1 MEPTLVAGN
10 ETLVTEAMQRIGKYL
25 GESPTLANIDAF
37 FDKRS
42 NRKFKGEFAF
52 ELAAL
57 ADENTTTLVVPV
69 QLRELFDWLWEGHAP
84 APMAPPVDPTAP
96 VAEPIVTDEEAV
108 QGRGWRRGLMA
119 VRLTD
124 EQVLAAASDAALVN
138 IISGPGSGKTTV
150 SAARFGYLHHRDPD
164 GRRGVLGL
172 SFTRSAV
179 GELRS
184 HITGR
189 WGHRAVELPNLVTT
203 FDDFH
208 VRVLYHLLDLGLVT
222 WPGGHQRLEVI
233 DDFRGI
239 DRDYRWLI
247 SGSYRRYAGCGADGV
262 ITSLSERITKPKFGF
277 GRRLPHLAV
286 LSSGTSSHE
295 DVRRALRTALEH
307 VPSARDA
314 VVAWLAAN
322 YRHVVVDEI
331 YDADELDIFTCMCVA
346 DTDTATPH
354 AGRRPWQAL
363 YDWRGATPE
372 KVGIHLIDKYLFVPY
387 EQPQSF
393 RFATEQTIELARAL
407 RAGEGVTV
415 PLVASTAVDV
425 ALGRNWTTLWTV
437 GDNVLPLAFRT
448 VGNRID
454 AALNLLLDEVTRT
467 KLGRKSFGRQ
477 SALVHLGMA
486 EEGIEEVLLEHFRPI
501 LTDLVAG
508 MPSDDALERVRD
520 AAETVSPKSRP
531 SRLKAKAE
539 AQRVQEVERLRLRL
553 TRADLIPG
561 LTVHQAKGCEWSRV
575 GVALTADP

>member
-1 MEPTLVAGN
+1 
-10 ETLVTEAMQRIGKYL
+10 
-25 GESPTLANIDAF
+25 
-37 FDKRS
+37 
-42 NRKFKGEFAF
+42 
-52 ELAAL
+52 
-57 ADENTTTLVVPV
+57 
-69 QLRELFDWLWEGHAP
+69 
-84 APMAPPVDPTAP
+84 MA
-96 VAEPIVTDEEAV
+96 I
-108 QGRGWRRGLMA
+108 
-119 VRLTD
+119 RLTD
-124 EQVLAAASDAALVN
+124 EQLLAAASDADLVN

-184 HITGR
+184 RITAR

-222 WPGGHQRLEVI
+222 WPGGHRRLDVI

-239 DRDYRWLI
+239 DSDYRWLLT
-247 SGSYRRYAGCGADGV
+247 GSYRRYAGCGADGA
-262 ITSLSERITKPKFGF
+262 ITSLSERIPKPKFGF
-277 GRRLPHLAV
+277 GKKGPHLAV
-286 LSSGTSSHE
+286 LSGGTSSHD
-295 DVRRALRTALEH
+295 DVRRALGAALNH
-307 VPSARDA
+307 VAGAREA

-346 DTDTATPH
+346 DTTTATLTLV
-354 AGRRPWQAL
+354 GDPWQAL

-372 KVGIHLIDKYLFVPY
+372 KVGTLLLDTYPFVPY
-387 EQPQSF
+387 EQQRSF
-393 RFATEQTIELARAL
+393 RFATEQTVELARAL
-407 RAGEGVTV
+407 RAGEGVTLL
-415 PLVASTAVDV
+415 PVASTAVDV

-437 GDNVLPLAFRT
+437 GDNVLPLAFRN

-477 SALVHLGMA
+477 SALVHLGMS
-486 EEGIEEVLLEHFRPI
+486 EEGIEEVLLKHFRPI
-501 LTDLVAG
+501 LTELVAG
-508 MPSDDALERVRD
+508 LPAADALELVRD

-531 SRLKAKAE
+531 SRLQAKAE
-539 AQRVQEVERLRLRL
+539 SQRVQEVERLRSRL

-561 LTVHQAKGCEWSRV
+561 LTVHQAKGCEWHRV
-575 GVALTADP
+575 GVALTATHEAALTAGLTSAQEEHCVLYVALTRAKDLCGSLAFHDHLDFADDA

>member
-1 MEPTLVAGN
+1 
-10 ETLVTEAMQRIGKYL
+10 
-25 GESPTLANIDAF
+25 
-37 FDKRS
+37 
-42 NRKFKGEFAF
+42 
-52 ELAAL
+52 
-57 ADENTTTLVVPV
+57 
-69 QLRELFDWLWEGHAP
+69 
-84 APMAPPVDPTAP
+84 MA
-96 VAEPIVTDEEAV
+96 I
-108 QGRGWRRGLMA
+108 
-119 VRLTD
+119 RLTH
-124 EQVLAAASDAALVN
+124 EQVIAAASDAVLVN

-184 HITGR
+184 RISAR
-189 WGHRAVELPNLVTT
+189 WGHRAVEPPNLVTT

-222 WPGGHQRLEVI
+222 WPGGHQRPNVI

-239 DRDYRWLI
+239 DSNYRWLI
-247 SGSYRRYAGCGADGV
+247 TGSYRRYAGCGADGV
-262 ITSLSERITKPKFGF
+262 ITSLSQPVTKPKFGF
-277 GRRLPHLAV
+277 GKKSSHLTV
-286 LSSGTSSHE
+286 LRSGTSSHE
-295 DVRRALRTALEH
+295 DVRWTLRTALKH
-307 VPSARDA
+307 VAGAREA

-331 YDADELDIFTCMCVA
+331 YDADELDIFTCLCVA
-346 DTDTATPH
+346 DTKTATLTLV
-354 AGRRPWQAL
+354 GDPWQAL

-372 KVGIHLIDKYLFVPY
+372 KVGTFLLDKYPFVRY
-387 EQPQSF
+387 EQQRSF
-393 RFATEQTIELARAL
+393 RFATQQTIELARAL
-407 RAGEGVTV
+407 RAGEGVTLM
-415 PLVASTAVDV
+415 PVASTSVDV

-477 SALVHLGMA
+477 SALVHLGLS
-486 EEGIEEVLLEHFRPI
+486 EEGIEEVLLKHFRPI
-501 LTDLVAG
+501 LADLVAG
-508 MPSDDALERVRD
+508 LPGVDVLERVRD

-531 SRLKAKAE
+531 SRLKATSE

-553 TRADLIPG
+553 TRGDLIPG
-561 LTVHQAKGCEWSRV
+561 LTVHQAKGCEWPRV
-575 GVALTADP
+575 GVALTPTHEAALSAGLTNSQEEHCVLYVALTRARDVCGSLMQDDELDFADDA

>member
-1 MEPTLVAGN
+1 
-10 ETLVTEAMQRIGKYL
+10 
-25 GESPTLANIDAF
+25 
-37 FDKRS
+37 
-42 NRKFKGEFAF
+42 
-52 ELAAL
+52 
-57 ADENTTTLVVPV
+57 
-69 QLRELFDWLWEGHAP
+69 
-84 APMAPPVDPTAP
+84 MA
-96 VAEPIVTDEEAV
+96 I
-108 QGRGWRRGLMA
+108 
-119 VRLTD
+119 RLTD
-124 EQVLAAASDAALVN
+124 DQVLAAASNVSLVN

-150 SAARFGYLHHRDPD
+150 SAARFGYLHHCDPD

-184 HITGR
+184 RITAR
-189 WGHRAVELPNLVTT
+189 WGRRAVELPNLVTT

-208 VRVLYHLLDLGLVT
+208 VRVLYLLLDLGLVT
-222 WPGGHQRLEVI
+222 WPGGHQRLDVI

-239 DRDYRWLI
+239 DGDYRWLI

-262 ITSLSERITKPKFGF
+262 VTSLSERIAEPKFGF
-277 GRRLPHLAV
+277 GKKGSHLAV
-286 LSSGTSSHE
+286 LTGGISSHE
-295 DVRRALRTALEH
+295 DVRRALRAALKR
-307 VPSARDA
+307 VAGAREA

-322 YRHVVVDEI
+322 FRHVVVDEI

-346 DTDTATPH
+346 ETKTATLTLV
-354 AGRRPWQAL
+354 GDPWQAL

-372 KVGIHLIDKYLFVPY
+372 KVGTFLLDKYPFVPY
-387 EQPQSF
+387 ELQRSF

-407 RAGEGVTV
+407 RAGEGVTL
-415 PLVASTAVDV
+415 PPVASTAVDV
-425 ALGRNWTTLWTV
+425 ALGRNWTTLWSV

-477 SALVHLGMA
+477 SALVHLGMS
-486 EEGIEEVLLEHFRPI
+486 EEGIEEVLLKHFRPI

-508 MPSDDALERVRD
+508 LPAVDALERVRD
-520 AAETVSPKSRP
+520 AAQTVSPKKARP
-531 SRLKAKAE
+531 SRLMAKAE

-561 LTVHQAKGCEWSRV
+561 LTVHQAKGCEWPRV
-575 GVALTADP
+575 GVALNTAHEKALAGGLTNAEEEHCVVYVALTRAKYVCGSLKHDDELDFEQ